1 MLKQEFDTVVRELK
15 SIKTDSNAAVIG
27 RTIHALTELYQGC
40 DALAQAYVDNGERLC
55 ELSMS
60 VSHKEVHIIMAYSSL
75 YETDM
80 PVKAFFNDREK
91 AQEFMDSINTREV
104 NLCEINHNFHE
115 TDLTAFMVTLIAE

>member
-1 MLKQEFDTVVRELK
+1 MLKQDFDNAVKELR
-15 SIKTDSNAAVIG
+15 SIQTDSNAAIIG

-40 DALAQAYVDNGERLC
+40 EALTQAYVDNGERLC

-80 PVKAFFNDREK
+80 PVKAFFNDKEK
-91 AQEFMDSINTREV
+91 AQEFLDSINTREV
-104 NLCEINHNFHE
+104 SLREINHDFGE
-115 TDLTAFMVTLIAE
+115 DDLTAFMITMIAE